1 MARRLTQ
8 LIGALALAATL
19 GLAPPA
25 IAAGPELKTPQT
37 PWSSLTQEQR
47 RILGPVEQDWPRMP
61 GYQQQRLMGAARE
74 YPRLQPI
81 QKERFEERV
90 RDWAAMTPEQRNAAR
105 ETFQGLRKLPP
116 EKQHELR
123 ERWLQQHAGDEGR
136 RTRPGRGNE
145 EAQGRG
151 ERR

>member
-1 MARRLTQ
+1 MARRLAQ
-8 LIGALALAATL
+8 LIGALALGAAL

-25 IAAGPELKTPQT
+25 IASDPKTPQT
-37 PWSSLTQEQR
+37 PWSSLTPEQR
-47 RILGPVEQDWPRMP
+47 RILGPVEPDWPRLP
-61 GYQQQRLMGAARE
+61 GYQQQRLMGAARQ

-105 ETFQGLRKLPP
+105 QTFQGLRKLPP

-123 ERWLQQHAGDEGR
+123 ERWLQRHGGEEAP
-136 RTRPGRGNE
+136 RTRPGRGSDE
-145 EAQGRG
+145 GQGRG